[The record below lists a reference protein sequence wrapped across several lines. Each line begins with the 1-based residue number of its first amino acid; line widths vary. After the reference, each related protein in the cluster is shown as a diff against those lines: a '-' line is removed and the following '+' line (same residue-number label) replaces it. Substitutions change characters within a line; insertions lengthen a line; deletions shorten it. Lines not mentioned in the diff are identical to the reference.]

1 MTLLW
6 PYGRLVVRVAQP
18 HAAAT
23 LDKASERCHNEHM
36 HAHNSSSRTAARTVL
51 ALATIALSSLA
62 ACGGGS
68 GSSSSPASAAKS
80 ACAKSTP
87 KPIELAVADYLKK
100 SDLVAQRFLMAV
112 GTDSALDDDG
122 MRALQDNGPTYLY
135 PTDPAQQAKVKG
147 QLISMGSFTTMLVA
161 KKAEKADAS
170 SATITLSGH
179 YVTGEHDGQ
188 KGPVRTY
195 SFTCNADS
203 ASWRLA
209 NSTEE
214 KSS

>member
-1 MTLLW
+1 
-6 PYGRLVVRVAQP
+6 
-18 HAAAT
+18 
-23 LDKASERCHNEHM
+23 M
-36 HAHNSSSRTAARTVL
+36 HAHNSSSVTAARAML

-68 GSSSSPASAAKS
+68 GSSSSSSSSASAAKS
-80 ACAKSTP
+80 ACAKSIP
-87 KPIELAVADYLKK
+87 KPIELAIADYLKK
-100 SDLVAQRFLMAV
+100 SDLVAQRFLMAA

-122 MRALQDNGPTYLY
+122 MRALQDKGPTYLY
-135 PTDPAQQAKVKG
+135 PADPAQQAKFKG
-147 QLISMGSFTTMLVA
+147 QLVGMGPYTTMLVA